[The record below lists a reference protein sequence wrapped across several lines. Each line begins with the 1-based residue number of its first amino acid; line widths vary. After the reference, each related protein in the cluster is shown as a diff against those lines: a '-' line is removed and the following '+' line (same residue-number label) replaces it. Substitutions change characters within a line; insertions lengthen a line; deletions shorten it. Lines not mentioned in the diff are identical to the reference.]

1 MSSSSA
7 IKLLKI
13 IRVHIVAGGVL
24 AFSLGALLAVANG
37 GNFNIALVV
46 SAYGVVLLGDL
57 SAHYSNDYFDVE
69 VDKYIEQQKFFAG
82 STILVNHPY
91 LRSTVKSISLSLLV
105 GANVLAVLIFLFL
118 GAPIEIFLV
127 ILGAS
132 LLGWFYSA
140 PPTRLIS
147 RGFGEVAVACVT
159 GFAIP
164 AIGYLA
170 VRGQFDPLF
179 VYLSFPF
186 VMYGFMLS
194 LSLEAPDAVVDRKG
208 GKRTLTVRKGACT
221 VFLIILVLTASA
233 MLTFTAYYWLVASA
247 VLNIGVLALFSIIP
261 LASGLVGFAGVLKQK
276 SVSRF
281 SGLNVASLFVFN
293 MLTVV
298 YLLVIVSASW

>member
-1 MSSSSA
+1 MSSSNA
-7 IKLLKI
+7 TKLLKV

-24 AFSLGALLAVANG
+24 AFSLGALLALANG
-37 GNFNIALVV
+37 GSFNPALVV
-46 SAYGVVLLGDL
+46 SAYVVVLLGDL

-69 VDKYIEQQKFFAG
+69 VDKYIEQKKFFAG
-82 STILVNHPY
+82 SAILVNHPH
-91 LRSTVKSISLSLLV
+91 LRSTVKSISVSLLA

-127 ILGAS
+127 ILSAS
-132 LLGWFYSA
+132 LVGWFYSA

-147 RGFGEVAVACVT
+147 RGFGEFAVACVT

-194 LSLEAPDAVVDRKG
+194 LSLEAPDAAVDCKG
-208 GKRTLTVRKGACT
+208 AKRNLIVRAGVRNIFLLILMLTVSST
-221 VFLIILVLTASA
+221 
-233 MLTFTAYYWLVASA
+233 LTFTAYCWLVASS
-247 VLNIGVLALFSIIP
+247 VLNIGVLALFSIAP
-261 LASGLVGFAGVLKQK
+261 LASAIVGFAGVLKKK
-276 SVSRF
+276 SVNRF

-293 MLTVV
+293 MLTVA
-298 YLLVIVSASW
+298 YLLVIVSAA

>member
-1 MSSSSA
+1 MSSSNA
-7 IKLLKI
+7 TKLLKV

-24 AFSLGALLAVANG
+24 AFSLGALLALANG
-37 GNFNIALVV
+37 GSFNPALVV
-46 SAYGVVLLGDL
+46 SAYVVVLLGDL

-69 VDKYIEQQKFFAG
+69 VDKYIEQKKFFAG
-82 STILVNHPY
+82 SAILVNHPH
-91 LRSTVKSISLSLLV
+91 LRSTVKSISVSLLV
-105 GANVLAVLIFLFL
+105 GANVLSVLIFLFL

-127 ILGAS
+127 ILSAS
-132 LLGWFYSA
+132 LVGWFYSA

-194 LSLEAPDAVVDRKG
+194 LSLEAPDAAVDCKG
-208 GKRTLTVRKGACT
+208 AKRNLIVRAGVRNIFLLILMLTVSST
-221 VFLIILVLTASA
+221 
-233 MLTFTAYYWLVASA
+233 LTFTAYCWLVASS
-247 VLNIGVLALFSIIP
+247 VLNIGVLALFSIAP
-261 LASGLVGFAGVLKQK
+261 LASAIVGFAGVLKKK
-276 SVSRF
+276 SVNRF

-293 MLTVV
+293 MLTVA
-298 YLLVIVSASW
+298 YLLVIVSAA